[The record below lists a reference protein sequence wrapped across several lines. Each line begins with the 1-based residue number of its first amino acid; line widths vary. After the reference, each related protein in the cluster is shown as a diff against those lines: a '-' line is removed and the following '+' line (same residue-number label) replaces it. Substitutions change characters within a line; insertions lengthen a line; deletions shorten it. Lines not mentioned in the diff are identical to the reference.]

1 MIAYPYIPGSDSAA
15 FKGVSLFLGVVVSLG
30 STSFISNMI
39 AGLTMT
45 YRGAY
50 RQGDWVRIGDEEGQV
65 EDVRNMVMRLRTRKN
80 ESVTIP
86 NSKILESNVT
96 NYSQL
101 QNTGGLILHTIVG
114 IGYDTPW
121 RQVEAMLLEAAQRTE
136 GVLSEP
142 EPFVLQKQLGDYAVN
157 YELNVHINDAARM
170 PRYYAELHRHIQ
182 DVFSEQ
188 RVQIMSPAYVADP
201 AEPKLPPDD
210 KAAV

>member
-1 MIAYPYIPGSDSAA
+1 
-15 FKGVSLFLGVVVSLG
+15 
-30 STSFISNMI
+30 MI